1 MVDSYKKLNER
12 YDERINHLQRIS
24 KIITDDMK
32 DAFPS
37 DTKKIDQ
44 YVDCINRNYKNYYE
58 PDFFKVTTASLR
70 VLFEEYGELV
80 PDIKW
85 TFQRYKP
92 TLEAH
97 KEWAKSRTYGP
108 EYIGCDEFRPSVSS
122 QGIRSWNLLVSQAYD
137 EITTREEIKALL
149 PIYENLADRL
159 TSAHQ
164 WFRSKKQC

>member
-1 MVDSYKKLNER
+1 MMMRFSMLRLISHKYLYSLIMYIRIIIEIIARRDCRLLTIFSIVSYT
-12 YDERINHLQRIS
+12 IS
-24 KIITDDMK
+24 
-32 DAFPS
+32 
-37 DTKKIDQ
+37 
-44 YVDCINRNYKNYYE
+44 
-58 PDFFKVTTASLR
+58 VTTASLR

-137 EITTREEIKALL
+137 EITTREEIKG
-149 PIYENLADRL
+149 
-159 TSAHQ
+159 
-164 WFRSKKQC
+164 W

>member
-1 MVDSYKKLNER
+1 MSG
-12 YDERINHLQRIS
+12 
-24 KIITDDMK
+24 IITDDLK

-44 YVDCINRNYKNYYE
+44 YVACINRNFQKYYE
-58 PDFFKVTTASLR
+58 PDFFKLTIASLR

-80 PDIKW
+80 QEINWD
-85 TFQRYKP
+85 FVRYKP
-92 TLEAH
+92 TLLEN
-97 KEWAKSRTYGP
+97 KRWEKSRKYGP
-108 EYIGCDEFRPSVSS
+108 EYNGCDEFRPSISS
-122 QGIRSWNLLVSQAYD
+122 QGIRSWNLLVSEAYD

-149 PIYENLADRL
+149 PIYEKLADRL

>member
-1 MVDSYKKLNER
+1 MYIRIIIEIIARGDCRLLTVFSIVSYT
-12 YDERINHLQRIS
+12 IS
-24 KIITDDMK
+24 
-32 DAFPS
+32 
-37 DTKKIDQ
+37 
-44 YVDCINRNYKNYYE
+44 
-58 PDFFKVTTASLR
+58 VTTASLR

-159 TSAHQ
+159 MSAHQ